1 LCAAAKEVRSWTDG
15 RTTFKSESIEKYD
28 FGPSRRQAKAVD
40 FGSGRMDSS
49 IEFPDDAT
57 KRFSVL
63 VSFHGDLDFFLKN
76 KDGLEPQRVLTHKA
90 SVKDVIESFGV
101 PHPEVD
107 AIFVNRQPVD
117 FFFQL
122 NADATID
129 VYPVSSAVFSTI
141 RLQAR
146 EARAF
151 VADGHLGK
159 LTRDL
164 RLLGIDVSY
173 NRDADDRE
181 LLRTMAQENR
191 ALLTRDRLLLMHRIV
206 SAGYFPRSQD
216 PMEQSV
222 EVIRRFGLAQ
232 AVNPFVRCL
241 RCNGLLAV
249 VPKEAVVDQ
258 LEPLTRLY
266 YNDFRRCPE
275 CGQSYWRGSHITKLE
290 SRVEAILS
298 RIR

>member
-1 LCAAAKEVRSWTDG
+1 VCCCE
-15 RTTFKSESIEKYD
+15 ESSVLWIED
-28 FGPSRRQAKAVD
+28 NFGPSSRQTKAVG
-40 FGSGRMDSS
+40 FGSRNMDRS
-49 IEFPDDAT
+49 IESPGGAA

-63 VSFHGDLDFFLKN
+63 VSFHGDLVFFLRN
-76 KDGLEPQRVLTHKA
+76 KEGPEPAQRVLTHKA

-107 AIFVNRQPVD
+107 VIFVNRQPVD

-122 NADATID
+122 DGDATID
-129 VYPVSSAVFSTI
+129 VYPVSSGVYSTI
-141 RLQAR
+141 RLQTR

-173 NRDADDRE
+173 NRDAEDRE
-181 LLRTMAQENR
+181 LLRTMLHENR

-206 SAGYFPRSQD
+206 RVGYFPRSQD

-266 YNDFRRCPE
+266 YDDFRRCPE
-275 CGQSYWRGSHITKLE
+275 CGHSYWRGSHITKLE
-290 SRVEAILS
+290 TRVDAILS
-298 RIR
+298 RIAP

>member
-1 LCAAAKEVRSWTDG
+1 MDR
-15 RTTFKSESIEKYD
+15 SIE
-28 FGPSRRQAKAVD
+28 
-40 FGSGRMDSS
+40 SS
-49 IEFPDDAT
+49 DGAAN
-57 KRFSVL
+57 RFSVL
-63 VSFHGDLDFFLKN
+63 VSFHGNLVFFLRN
-76 KDGLEPQRVLTHKA
+76 KKALKPARRVLPHKA

-107 AIFVNRQPVD
+107 VIFVNRQPVD

-122 NADATID
+122 ETDATLD
-129 VYPVSSAVFSTI
+129 VYPVASSIFSTL
-141 RLQAR
+141 RLQSQ

-173 NRDADDRE
+173 DRDADDRE
-181 LLRTMAQENR
+181 LLRTMVREDR

-206 SAGYFPRSQD
+206 RAGYFPRSQD
-216 PMEQSV
+216 PIEQTV
-222 EVIRRFGLAQ
+222 EVIRRFGLVQ
-232 AVNPFVRCL
+232 ALNPFVRCL

-249 VPKEAVVDQ
+249 VSKEAVLDQ

-266 YNDFRRCPE
+266 YSDFRRCPG

-290 SRVEAILS
+290 TRVEAILS
-298 RIR
+298 RLSLLEI